1 MPKEGLSRSE
11 WMRRLRLY
19 ANGMY
24 VFGRGHAPPPNS
36 QWAKKR
42 ALIDACP
49 VKKAQ
54 TDVLGNTTSCNC
66 GFHGSYVS
74 IQLHW
79 FLANF
84 LFMYN
89 IK

>member
-11 WMRRLRLY
+11 WMRRLRLC

-24 VFGRGHAPPPNS
+24 VFGRGQRPPPNS

-49 VKKAQ
+49 VKK
-54 TDVLGNTTSCNC
+54 V
-66 GFHGSYVS
+66 
-74 IQLHW
+74 
-79 FLANF
+79 
-84 LFMYN
+84 
-89 IK
+89 